1 MKKLIMKYFNLKIYT
16 YIYKYS
22 IVFDLMYMYL
32 MYVKSDK
39 DFVLKYYSHRLIGFK
54 ICLSLSVTLG
64 CFTIIR
70 SALHHH
76 E

>member
-1 MKKLIMKYFNLKIYT
+1 MKYLNNKKLYNVDV
-16 YIYKYS
+16 YKSS
-22 IVFDLMYMYL
+22 IGFDLMHVFL
-32 MYVKSDK
+32 MYINWDK

-54 ICLSLSVTLG
+54 IRLSLSVTLG

-70 SALHHH
+70 SVLHHH